1 MKNDPIRFNCQAST
15 TFRRGVKRQTTEQ
28 ISAFYPKLTYSPPR
42 KKTIYDVRSYES
54 YDLSIQ
60 KQENTSVSQTM
71 RKVTAII
78 SSTFSSKL
86 KLFSGTSGHFKV
98 LVFLRI
104 LDNKGVLVN
113 KRVLDSKRGLG

>member
-1 MKNDPIRFNCQAST
+1 MSNQRLAVRTVVGTNIWEFMLLAVHTVVGKHIWEFWI
-15 TFRRGVKRQTTEQ
+15 QTTRN
-28 ISAFYPKLTYSPPR
+28 KL
-42 KKTIYDVRSYES
+42 
-54 YDLSIQ
+54 
-60 KQENTSVSQTM
+60 SVARTTQN
-71 RKVTAII
+71 VTAVI

-86 KLFSGTSGHFKV
+86 KLSSGTSGQHKV